1 MSVDGAAAIRTK
13 MKEIVPEYYNGHD
26 DLLEEAGILAG
37 QNARA
42 NPQLFSPKGTSEI
55 RHATR
60 GPIVTAPPRT
70 SPETD
75 SSHRNDELDRIPA

>member
-42 NPQLFSPKGTSEI
+42 NPQLFSPKGTSGNS
-55 RHATR
+55 TR
-60 GPIVTAPPRT
+60 YPSAHCYSTPSNEP
-70 SPETD
+70 
-75 SSHRNDELDRIPA
+75 